1 MWRKEIHVRTL
12 SSATR
17 VRCRSSSSRF
27 SLASRVC
34 TARAV
39 ACALDSGGEDL
50 LVVSAVGERRRDVSR
65 LSRDASAAAAAAS
78 EAAALRSARIVD
90 SAVAAVAA
98 VRSGTALATG
108 GLRVYA

>member
-1 MWRKEIHVRTL
+1 
-12 SSATR
+12 
-17 VRCRSSSSRF
+17 
-27 SLASRVC
+27 VC

-90 SAVAAVAA
+90 SAA